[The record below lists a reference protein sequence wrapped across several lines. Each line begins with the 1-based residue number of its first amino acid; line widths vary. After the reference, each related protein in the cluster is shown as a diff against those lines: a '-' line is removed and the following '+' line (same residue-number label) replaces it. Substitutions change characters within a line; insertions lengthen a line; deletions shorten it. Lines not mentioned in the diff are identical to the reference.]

1 MAERELPVKL
11 YVAGDRG
18 TVAAPVPGFSPEDIE
33 VEVRADGRLVL
44 DGVLCDLPDC
54 GEIKSAGKQVLLDE
68 WDLGPRHREIVL
80 PAPVDAGGERSPWAT
95 AFSSC
100 RCRSRASSVRA
111 ASVST
116 RSARDAAWAAS
127 RTPCASPR
135 DS

>member
-11 YVAGDRG
+11 YVAGDRV

-80 PAPVDAGGERSPWAT
+80 PAPVDAGAGTVTLGNGVLVVSLPIARKLRPGRLRLDPLGSGRGLGGVAHP
-95 AFSSC
+95 
-100 RCRSRASSVRA
+100 VRQPA
-111 ASVST
+111 
-116 RSARDAAWAAS
+116 
-127 RTPCASPR
+127 
-135 DS
+135 